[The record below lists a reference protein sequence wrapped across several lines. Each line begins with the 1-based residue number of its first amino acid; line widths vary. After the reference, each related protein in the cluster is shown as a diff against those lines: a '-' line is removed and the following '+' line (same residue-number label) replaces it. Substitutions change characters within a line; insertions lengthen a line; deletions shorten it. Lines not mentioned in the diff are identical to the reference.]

1 MRRFV
6 IGITGASGVIYG
18 VRLLQVLREMPDV
31 QTHLILSRAAR
42 ETLVLETEW
51 APEAVEALAD
61 RAYDPDDLAAPI
73 ASGSVPTAGMAIVP
87 CSMKTLSAVAHSFAH
102 NLIARAADVT
112 LKEKRPLV
120 LVPRE
125 TPLHKGHLEL
135 LAKAADLGAAIV
147 PPMVAFYHRPTTIE
161 EIVDHTVGK
170 VLEQLDV
177 EHQLYRR
184 WQET

>member
-31 QTHLILSRAAR
+31 QTHLVLSRAAR

-73 ASGSVPTAGMAIVP
+73 ASGSVPTDGMAIVP

-102 NLIARAADVT
+102 NLIVRAA
-112 LKEKRPLV
+112 
-120 LVPRE
+120 
-125 TPLHKGHLEL
+125 
-135 LAKAADLGAAIV
+135 
-147 PPMVAFYHRPTTIE
+147 
-161 EIVDHTVGK
+161 
-170 VLEQLDV
+170 
-177 EHQLYRR
+177 
-184 WQET
+184 